1 MKCPLCGAWAT
12 KLETRSRATDNTVRR
27 RYECGNLHR
36 FSSVERVVASVSTTR
51 LSAPAA
57 DQGAGTD
64 PRPSVGRRSP

>member
-36 FSSVERVVASVSTTR
+36 FSTVERVVPSTQR
-51 LSAPAA
+51 YVK
-57 DQGAGTD
+57 DY
-64 PRPSVGRRSP
+64 PRKDKL

>member
-36 FSSVERVVASVSTTR
+36 FSTVERIVASVSTTR
-51 LSAPAA
+51 SSALSA
-57 DQGAGTD
+57 DQDARTD
-64 PRPSVGRRSP
+64 PSPSAGRRSP

>member
-36 FSSVERVVASVSTTR
+36 FSTVERVVPSLLKQPRKSAQTPTSSTED
-51 LSAPAA
+51 S
-57 DQGAGTD
+57 
-64 PRPSVGRRSP
+64 PS